1 MINLKST
8 TPMLVTFLFAGVVHS
23 SDCPDLS
30 VDQLHTLQE
39 AYDYGKEYNLEYTLA
54 AIVLQESRAGEVLI
68 GYNVGTDN
76 DYGVAQINL
85 KTASNMEGVRG
96 SYGKGV
102 LASKLVTDNEYNLGM
117 AVEVLQWWQNY
128 HKGDYNKMLMSYNAG
143 HNVFAGV
150 GYKDIV
156 VVNVRSLRECINFE

>member
-1 MINLKST
+1 MINLKSLA
-8 TPMLVTFLFAGVVHS
+8 PMLVPFLFVGVVHS
-23 SDCPDLS
+23 SECPDLS

-39 AYDYGKEYNLEYTLA
+39 AYDYGKEYNLEYILA
-54 AIVLQESRAGEVLI
+54 AIVLQESRAGDVLV

-85 KTASNMEGVRG
+85 KTASNMEGVSG
-96 SYGKGV
+96 SYAKGV

-143 HNVFAGV
+143 HNVNAGV
-150 GYKDIV
+150 GYKNIILG
-156 VVNVRSLRECINFE
+156 NVRKMRHCINFE